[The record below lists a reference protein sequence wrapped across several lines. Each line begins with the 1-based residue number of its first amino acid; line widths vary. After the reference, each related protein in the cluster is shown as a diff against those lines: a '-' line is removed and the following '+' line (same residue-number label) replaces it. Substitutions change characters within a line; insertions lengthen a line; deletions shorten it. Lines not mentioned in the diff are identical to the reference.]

1 MVDLAQLLAPLALP
15 FTVPAL
21 PVNQLQRDSRRICAG
36 DLFVAM
42 AGHQADG
49 RQFVDAAIAAGAAAV
64 LIDGDSDSL
73 CWREQVPLLTISGL
87 AAYLAQLA
95 ARFYGQPGQQLQ
107 LVGITGTNGKTST
120 SHLCAQL
127 SELLGEPAAVIG
139 TLGSGRIGQLRDS
152 LNTTPDAV
160 ELQQLLRQFVD
171 GGVRRVA
178 MEVSSHG
185 LVQGRVDGVPLRTA
199 VFTNLTRDHLDYH
212 GTMEA
217 YRDAKRL
224 LFSHP
229 EVNTAVL
236 NVDDAEGRLLL
247 THVDSALAIIA
258 FGETASS
265 EHAERFVTVRE
276 LQLLGDGIHGSL
288 ISEDE
293 ECPFFCPLLGR
304 FNVSNLLAVVAVARS
319 WGYSLAAIA
328 PQLAR
333 LKPVNGRMELF
344 HRGGL
349 PAMVVDYAHTPD
361 ALEQVLK
368 AARGHCHGQL
378 WCLFG
383 CGGDRDRGKR
393 PLMAAA
399 AAAGADRLVVTADN
413 PRTESFDQIVADM
426 RPGWG
431 EAQVT
436 IIADRQQAIREA
448 FAAAAPDDLVLI
460 AGKGHETYQIIGA
473 TRHSYSD
480 RAVVQQLLEEGT

>member
-21 PVNQLQRDSRRICAG
+21 PVSQLQRDSRRICAG

-42 AGHQADG
+42 AGHQVDG

-87 AAYLAQLA
+87 AGYLPQLT

-127 SELLGEPAAVIG
+127 SELLGERAAVIG
-139 TLGSGRIGQLRDS
+139 TLGNGPLGQLLDS

-160 ELQQLLRQFVD
+160 ALQQLLRQFAD
-171 GGVRRVA
+171 SGVRRVA

-185 LVQGRVDGVPLRTA
+185 LVQGRVDAVPLRTA

-224 LFSHP
+224 LFRHP

-247 THVDSALAIIA
+247 THVDSTLAIIA
-258 FGETASS
+258 FGEHANRD
-265 EHAERFVTVRE
+265 HAERFVSVRD
-276 LQLLGDGIHGSL
+276 LQLLGDGIHGTL
-288 ISEDE
+288 LSEDE

-319 WGYSLAAIA
+319 WGYPLATIA
-328 PQLAR
+328 PVLAH

-344 HRGGL
+344 HRSGL

-361 ALEQVLK
+361 ALEQVLR

-378 WCLFG
+378 WCVFG

-413 PRTESFDQIVADM
+413 PRSESFDQIVADM

-431 EAQVT
+431 EAEVT
-436 IIADRQQAIREA
+436 IVADRRQAIRDA
-448 FAAAAPDDLVLI
+448 FAAAAPADLVLI
-460 AGKGHETYQIIGA
+460 AGKGHETYQIIGT
-473 TRHSYSD
+473 TRHNYSD